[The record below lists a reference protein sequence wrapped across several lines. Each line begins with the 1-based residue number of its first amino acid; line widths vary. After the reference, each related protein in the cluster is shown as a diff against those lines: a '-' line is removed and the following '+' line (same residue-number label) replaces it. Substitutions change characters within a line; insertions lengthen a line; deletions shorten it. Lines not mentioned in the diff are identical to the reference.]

1 MPNKPS
7 RDKPTAKTPPPG
19 RATRSRGGAKPV
31 SQALDLLLQR
41 QPALAARA
49 GQQEEKQRLTETVRA
64 ALPPELAP
72 HMRSAS
78 LERTELLI
86 TADGAV
92 WSGRLRYALAAI
104 LPELQQKWPE
114 IGRITLRV
122 GKS

>member
-7 RDKPTAKTPPPG
+7 RDKPTARTPPG
-19 RATRSRGGAKPV
+19 RPARSRAGAKTV

-49 GQQEEKQRLTETVRA
+49 GQEQEKQRLTDTVRA
-64 ALPPELAP
+64 AIPPELAP
-72 HMRSAS
+72 HVRSVS
-78 LERTELLI
+78 LQRSELLI

-92 WSGRLRYALAAI
+92 WSGRLRYALAAV

-122 GKS
+122 GKN

>member
-7 RDKPTAKTPPPG
+7 RDKPTARTPPPG
-19 RATRSRGGAKPV
+19 RAARSRASAKPV

-49 GQQEEKQRLTETVRA
+49 GQEQEKQRLTENVRA

-72 HMRSAS
+72 HVRSAS
-78 LERTELLI
+78 LQRTELLI

-92 WSGRLRYALAAI
+92 WSGRLRYALAAA
-104 LPELQQKWPE
+104 LPELQRQWPE